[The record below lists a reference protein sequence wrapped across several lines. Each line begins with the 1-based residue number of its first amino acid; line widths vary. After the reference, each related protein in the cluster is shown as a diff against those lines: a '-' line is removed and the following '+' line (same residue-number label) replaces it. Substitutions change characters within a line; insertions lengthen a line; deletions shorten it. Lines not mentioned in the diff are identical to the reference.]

1 MDSRLEIS
9 SQLGQG
15 SRFSFQL
22 ELRPATPGKQK
33 TVAPANPRH
42 WRILVVE
49 DHPLIR
55 SVMRLMLEGAG
66 HTVSCAETGRE
77 ALQLFREET
86 PEVVFLDLQLPDMD
100 GLETARLIRELQAD
114 VPLVA
119 VTAHAGDEYRV
130 QCMQAGF
137 AYFLTKPVE
146 GDRLFR
152 VLAELEG
159 GLA

>member
-1 MDSRLEIS
+1 
-9 SQLGQG
+9 
-15 SRFSFQL
+15 
-22 ELRPATPGKQK
+22 
-33 TVAPANPRH
+33 
-42 WRILVVE
+42 
-49 DHPLIR
+49 
-55 SVMRLMLEGAG
+55 MLEGAG